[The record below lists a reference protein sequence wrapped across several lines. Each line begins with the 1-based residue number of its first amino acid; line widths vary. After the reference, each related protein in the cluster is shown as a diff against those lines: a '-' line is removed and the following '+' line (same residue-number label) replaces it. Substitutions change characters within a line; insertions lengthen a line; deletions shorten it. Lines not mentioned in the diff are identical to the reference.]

1 LFLSTEA
8 APESCSGKNRKRSPR
23 RIFLSP
29 TKIMKP
35 TPQNTTTLPE
45 TGERSPL
52 SQSTF
57 PVTDYA
63 FQNGTPISTAQSSA
77 SKERRE
83 AEVRSFRTISRHFM
97 EVGARREYLVEG
109 LVFAWITLT
118 AAGPLG
124 VLVRQ
129 LTTMMIRYQ

>member
-1 LFLSTEA
+1 
-8 APESCSGKNRKRSPR
+8 
-23 RIFLSP
+23 
-29 TKIMKP
+29 MKP
-35 TPQNTTTLPE
+35 TPQNTTPLPNSD
-45 TGERSPL
+45 ERSTPTH
-52 SQSTF
+52 SAF

-63 FQNGTPISTAQSSA
+63 FQTKTPGTTVQSSA
-77 SKERRE
+77 FSEKTVAE
-83 AEVRSFRTISRHFM
+83 ARSFRGISRDFI
-97 EVGARREYLVEG
+97 EVGAGREYLVEA